1 MNEYEAHEED
11 INLDFLKPVSA
22 EDLAARFKMKIIDL
36 NPEEEEMIDVMVE
49 HLPEQL
55 RPYFY
60 YKNNKIGR
68 ASCRERV

>member
-1 MNEYEAHEED
+1 MNEYEAHEDD

-55 RPYFY
+55 RP
-60 YKNNKIGR
+60 
-68 ASCRERV
+68 